1 MNIDPKLAI
10 TRDAALKL
18 VPTLVAYVESKFDG
32 DLWEKLDKAQAGL
45 RKGQPVIVAIRDPKD
60 RSKATY
66 IQAKVSSV
74 NHHDI
79 RAVDGPV
86 VRVKAGNV
94 SWRVDGNDPFHPVTS
109 AH

>member
-1 MNIDPKLAI
+1 MNIDPKLTI
-10 TRDAALKL
+10 TRDAAMKL
-18 VPTLVAYVESKFDG
+18 VPTLVAYVESKYDM
-32 DLWEKLDKAQAGL
+32 DLWEKVNASQAGL
-45 RKGQPVIVAIRDPKD
+45 RKGQPVIVAIKDPVD

-66 IQAKVSSV
+66 VQAKVSSV

-79 RAVDGPV
+79 CAVDGPV
-86 VRVKAGNV
+86 VRVKAGTL